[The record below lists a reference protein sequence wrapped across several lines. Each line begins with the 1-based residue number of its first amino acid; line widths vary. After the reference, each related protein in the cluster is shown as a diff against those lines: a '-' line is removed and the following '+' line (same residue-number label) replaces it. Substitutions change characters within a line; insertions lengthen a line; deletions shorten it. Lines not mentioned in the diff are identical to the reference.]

1 MGDVEAYVFHVLVG
15 CHGSEAGPTLT
26 TFLITGGGGFI
37 GSWVAL
43 ALLEQEHEVV
53 ILDTERRVSLL
64 GDAARRV
71 KFEKANISSPEVGRI
86 LKKVRPDTVIHYAA
100 LLSAAAESDPELGY
114 RTNIASTWPLFEA
127 ARAADVGSVL
137 FASSNAAYGP
147 DAGEVAEERT
157 YSIPSTIYGISK
169 IFGELAG
176 VWFSRKYGMGFA
188 AFRYASVIG
197 PGRRNGG
204 ASAYTTLLIQ
214 RPAQGDPYNVDVRR
228 SARTPLVY
236 VKDAVRATLMVGEN
250 IKRLRHSVFNV
261 CGLSPT
267 PNAGEIADCVARRVP
282 HAKIKFAPKP
292 EVVEIVDSWAKEASS
307 ERLLSLGW
315 KPEFSQL
322 DPLVSDFVREIRENP
337 KMYAI

>member
-1 MGDVEAYVFHVLVG
+1 MA
-15 CHGSEAGPTLT
+15 
-26 TFLITGGGGFI
+26 TFLITGGGGFL
-37 GSWVAL
+37 GSWVAR

-64 GDAARRV
+64 GDAANRV
-71 KFEKANISSPEVGRI
+71 RFEKANISSPDEVARI
-86 LKKVRPDTVIHYAA
+86 LKKVHPDTLIHYAA
-100 LLSAAAESDPELGY
+100 LLSSAAENDAVLGY

-127 ARAADVGSVL
+127 ARAADVDSIL

-147 DAGEVAEERT
+147 DAGEIAEERT

-188 AFRYASVIG
+188 AFRYASVVG

-214 RPAQGDPYNVDVRR
+214 RPAQGDHIDADVRR
-228 SARTPLVY
+228 SAKTPIVY
-236 VKDAVRATLMVGEN
+236 VKDAVKATLMVRDN
-250 IKRLRHSVFNV
+250 IKRLRHNVFNV

-267 PNAGEIADCVARRVP
+267 PSAGEIADSVRRHVP
-282 HAKIKFAPKP
+282 DAKIRFVPKP
-292 EVVEIVDSWAKEASS
+292 EVVKIVNSWAKEASS
-307 ERLLSLGW
+307 ERLSSLGW
-315 KPEFSQL
+315 KPEFPQL
-322 DPLVSDFVREIRENP
+322 DPLVSDFVGEIRQNP
-337 KMYAI
+337 KMYAV

>member
-1 MGDVEAYVFHVLVG
+1 M
-15 CHGSEAGPTLT
+15 
-26 TFLITGGGGFI
+26 
-37 GSWVAL
+37 
-43 ALLEQEHEVV
+43 EQEHEVV

-64 GDAARRV
+64 GDAAGSI
-71 KFEKANISSPEVGRI
+71 KFEKADISSPDAVGRI

-100 LLSAAAESDPELGY
+100 LLSAAAEKDPDLGY

-127 ARAADVGSVL
+127 ARAADVGTVL

-214 RPAQGDPYNVDVRR
+214 RPAQGDPYTVDVRR

-236 VKDAVRATLMVGEN
+236 VKDAVRATLMVGE
-250 IKRLRHSVFNV
+250 KVKGLRHNVFNV
-261 CGLSPT
+261 CGLTRT
-267 PNAGEIADCVARRVP
+267 PNAGEVADCVVRHVP
-282 HAKIKFAPKP
+282 DAKIRFVPKP
-292 EVVEIVDSWAKEASS
+292 EVVRIVDSWAKEASS
-307 ERLLSLGW
+307 ERLFALGW
-315 KPEFSQL
+315 KPEFAQL
-322 DPLVSDFVREIRENP
+322 DPLVSDFVAEVRGNR
-337 KMYAI
+337 KMYTI